1 MEFILMLIG
10 AAFVGG
16 LGYLEG
22 HAFNQNKYGVKFKPE
37 LWALLGFLFGLQG
50 LLVGTI
56 YGLCKVFFCIEKK

>member
-1 MEFILMLIG
+1 MEFLLMLLG

-16 LGYLEG
+16 FGYIVG
-22 HAFNQNKYGVKFKPE
+22 WMFDQNKYGVKFNPK

-56 YGLCKVFFCIEKK
+56 YGLCKVFFTVEK